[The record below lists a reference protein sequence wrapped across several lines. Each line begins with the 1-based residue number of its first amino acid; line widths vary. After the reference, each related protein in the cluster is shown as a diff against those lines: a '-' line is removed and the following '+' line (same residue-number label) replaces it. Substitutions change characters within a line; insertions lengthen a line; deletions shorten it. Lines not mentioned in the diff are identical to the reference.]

1 MNENEWKESEI
12 FFHLVGWSCRVS
24 SNQNTQQQQQQKIH
38 ILSSFF
44 SLILIF
50 YINFPSKTFISLY
63 ILFSW
68 RWFWCWEKWKIY
80 IKKKKKNNNNIE
92 NHLKSLINYVIFR
105 DGTAPNYVYVSL
117 YFAEKYIINENE
129 RKNTRKKTQSVDKI
143 NPILHP
149 PNIGIFRLQHTR
161 AQDTH
166 SEKCLWNILYV
177 WWYIKSE
184 AKDILW
190 WFILPVAGLFSSS
203 TYERSTQWSKNRKEK
218 DKSRKFPLHQVF
230 IFLFLFIYYIFS
242 FLLLFSFMMI
252 KKWWEKC

>member
-1 MNENEWKESEI
+1 MKMNERKVKYFSIW
-12 FFHLVGWSCRVS
+12 LDGVVVS
-24 SNQNTQQQQQQKIH
+24 PLIKTHNSNNNKKIH

-44 SLILIF
+44 FPYRFFLILIF

-63 ILFSW
+63 IIFMKMILML
-68 RWFWCWEKWKIY
+68 RKMENIY
-80 IKKKKKNNNNIE
+80 KKKKNNNNIE

-166 SEKCLWNILYV
+166 SEEMFMK
-177 WWYIKSE
+177 YI
-184 AKDILW
+184 IC
-190 WFILPVAGLFSSS
+190 
-203 TYERSTQWSKNRKEK
+203 
-218 DKSRKFPLHQVF
+218 
-230 IFLFLFIYYIFS
+230 
-242 FLLLFSFMMI
+242 MMI
-252 KKWWEKC
+252 YKK